1 MFEAISTPK
10 SPNWKLRLAALTAV
24 LVLIAGLVWLL
35 RMTQMPGKSQA
46 GPLSPVSTGEAEL
59 AKRLSTHVLYLSQTI
74 GERNLS
80 RSETLQAS
88 TAYLRTTLQQIG
100 YQVTEQPYLV
110 HGQTVSNLE
119 VTLPGNASS
128 ETVVVGAHYDSVA
141 GTVGANDNA
150 TGVAALLELASLL
163 HEVKARKTIRLVFFV
178 NEEPPYFQ
186 TDDMGSAVYAK
197 QLRRD
202 HTRVSAMISLETIGY
217 YSDSPGTQKYPPIL
231 SLFYPSRG
239 NFIGFVGNSESRD
252 LTRQAIRTFRETTN
266 FPSEGVAAPSDWPGI
281 GWSDQWSFW
290 QQGYP
295 AIMITDTAV
304 FRYPYYHTPLDT
316 MDRVDFGKMARIVE
330 GVQRV
335 VESLAN

>member
-1 MFEAISTPK
+1 MFEAINTPT
-10 SPNWKLRLAALTAV
+10 SSWKLLLAGLTAV
-24 LVLIAGLVWLL
+24 FALVGGLVWVL
-35 RMTQMPGKSQA
+35 RMTQMPAKSYT
-46 GPLSPVSTGEAEL
+46 GPLSALSTSEVEL
-59 AKRLSTHVLYLSQTI
+59 AKRLSTHVRYLSQSI

-80 RSETLQAS
+80 RSGSLQAS
-88 TAYLRTTLQQIG
+88 TAYLRTTLEQIG
-100 YQVTEQPYLV
+100 YKVTEQPYLV

-119 VTLPGNASS
+119 VILPGSASH

-141 GTVGANDNA
+141 GTVGANDNT
-150 TGVAALLELASLL
+150 TGAAALLELASLL

-186 TDDMGSAVYAK
+186 TDDMGSVVYAK
-197 QLRRD
+197 QVRRD
-202 HTRVSAMISLETIGY
+202 HTHVSAMISLETIGY
-217 YSDSPGTQKYPPIL
+217 YSDVPGTQKYPLIL
-231 SLFYPSRG
+231 NLFYPSRG

-252 LTRQAIRTFRETTN
+252 LARQAIRTFRETTN

-281 GWSDQWSFW
+281 GWSDHWSFW

-304 FRYPYYHTPLDT
+304 FRYPYYHTTLDT
-316 MDRVDFGKMARIVE
+316 MDRIDFEKMARVVTGVE
-330 GVQRV
+330 HI